1 MRVAGRF
8 REDVVPVVDS
18 EKYAGSVT
26 EDAVGECF
34 CSGLLV
40 GASLPTAII
49 GG

>member
-8 REDVVPVVDS
+8 REVVPVGDS

-26 EDAVGECF
+26 EDAVGDCF
-34 CSGLLV
+34 CRGLLV
-40 GASLPTAII
+40 GASLPTAT